1 MKFVGLRCP
10 LWFRCLIS
18 SKNGERW
25 RIWVIAIFS
34 TNIWLIF
41 GRWQV
46 AGAQNL
52 PPAKKSAKY
61 WSKKSRSPKFV
72 ILDHFSTRLSNEIK
86 VGTSVPR
93 TSLIEHVQAHY
104 FRLIISMISVSPDT
118 GFEQGSSWSAG
129 RGTTTD
135 LHQLMY
141 LKQLWCIIF
150 HLWPNS
156 DFNSSV
162 QPITQDRIQGV
173 AGVPTSDSIGMAV
186 PPSCIL
192 IFSFHF
198 ISYHINL
205 TLYRANDWVF

>member
-1 MKFVGLRCP
+1 MGLTCP
-10 LWFRCLIS
+10 LWFLYLIS
-18 SKNGERW
+18 LKNSQRW
-25 RIWVIAIFS
+25 RFWVIAIFW

-41 GRWQV
+41 WQV
-46 AGAQNL
+46 TDFGHL
-52 PPAKKSAKY
+52 PPATCQKSAIY

-72 ILDHFSTRLSNEIK
+72 IFDHFSTKLSNEIK

-104 FRLIISMISVSPDT
+104 FRVIISLISVSPAT
-118 GFEQGSSWSAG
+118 GFEPGISWSAG

-141 LKQLWCIIF
+141 FKQWWCIIF

-173 AGVPTSDSIGMAV
+173 PGVPTSDSMGVAV

-205 TLYRANDWVF
+205 TLYRANDWAF